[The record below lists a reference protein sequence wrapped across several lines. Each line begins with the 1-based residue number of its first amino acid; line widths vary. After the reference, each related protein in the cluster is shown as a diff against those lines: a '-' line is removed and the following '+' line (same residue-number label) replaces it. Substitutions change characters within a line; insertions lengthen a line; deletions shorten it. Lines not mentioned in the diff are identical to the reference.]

1 MAKGT
6 ASPWVGSLVLPLG
19 VWVSWEKSLALSAS
33 SIGKQDLDGKDAG
46 KVTRHAAHC

>member
-6 ASPWVGSLVLPLG
+6 VSPWVGSLVLPLG

-33 SIGKQDLDGKDAG
+33 SVGKQVYDLRTWMVRMLG
-46 KVTRHAAHC
+46 R